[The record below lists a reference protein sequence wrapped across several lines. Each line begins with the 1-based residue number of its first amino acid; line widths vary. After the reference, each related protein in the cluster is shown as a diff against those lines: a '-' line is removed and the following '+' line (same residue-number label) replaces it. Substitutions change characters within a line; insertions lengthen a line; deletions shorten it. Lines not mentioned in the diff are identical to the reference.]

1 MVGQVRAFVG
11 SRTFCEPSIFETEQR
26 RPELAV
32 ARKRVFPAGSIL
44 FEPGGRSCVLLFI
57 SGWSVS
63 RRILT
68 NGTRIVIDFMLRG
81 DMVWTLSS
89 DMTQE
94 TIQALSDVT
103 AYEFAV
109 PPGSGGPDLP
119 QKTQQTFVYEML
131 RRQVRM
137 TERLANIARRDALER
152 TGHLLLELSLR
163 ASKPARPGFDGF
175 DCPLT
180 QSDIGDAVGLSSVH
194 INRVLKEMRLKGL
207 LSFRNGIVEFLDRR
221 RLTDLVDFDPGYLGA
236 IPD

>member
-1 MVGQVRAFVG
+1 MVGQLQAILG
-11 SRTFCEPSIFETEQR
+11 SRPLREPSPLQTDQQ
-26 RPELAV
+26 RPEVAL

-44 FEPGGRSCVLLFI
+44 FEPGGRTCVLYFI

-68 NGTRIVIDFMLRG
+68 NGTRIVIDFILRG

-89 DMTQE
+89 EMTQE

-109 PPGSGGPDLP
+109 PTGGAGPDLP
-119 QKTQQTFVYEML
+119 QKAQQTFLHETL
-131 RRQVRM
+131 KRQVRM

-163 ASKPARPGFDGF
+163 AGKPDRPGFDGF

-180 QSDIGDAVGLSSVH
+180 QSDIGDAVGLSTVH

-221 RLTDLVDFDPGYLGA
+221 RLAELVDFDSGYLGTNSG
-236 IPD
+236 

>member
-1 MVGQVRAFVG
+1 MVGQLGALTG
-11 SRTFCEPSIFETEQR
+11 SSVYREPSSFDTDQR
-26 RPELAV
+26 KSELSI

-44 FEPGGRSCVLLFI
+44 FEPEGRSCVLFFI

-63 RRILT
+63 RKILA
-68 NGTRIVIDFMLRG
+68 NGTRIVIEFMLRG

-103 AYEFAV
+103 AYEFPV
-109 PPGSGGPDLP
+109 PPGTRGPDLSP
-119 QKTQQTFVYEML
+119 RIQQNFVHEML
-131 RRQVRM
+131 KRQARL

-152 TGHLLLELSLR
+152 TGHLLLELAVR
-163 ASKPARPGFDGF
+163 AGKPDRPGFDGF
-175 DCPLT
+175 ECPLT

-221 RLTDLVDFDPGYLGA
+221 RLAELVDFDPGYLSTNPG
-236 IPD
+236 